1 MKILVIGGAGYLGL
15 KLSKRLL
22 LDRFHVTI
30 CDNMNYDTYDV
41 IDKLSDKF
49 NWLES
54 SMTIGLLFDLS
65 SN

>member
-30 CDNMNYDTYDV
+30 CDNMNYDT
-41 IDKLSDKF
+41 
-49 NWLES
+49 
-54 SMTIGLLFDLS
+54 
-65 SN
+65 